1 MEKEITDIEYITKLV
16 EKIYEKNIQLQ
27 HKESIFNDTLFY
39 CILVSVF
46 GIGLLL
52 LANRFIPENFLNYSN
67 VQPLFSSCILL
78 FTLILLLLVKYFMK
92 PAKKTKKN
100 A

>member
-1 MEKEITDIEYITKLV
+1 
-16 EKIYEKNIQLQ
+16 
-27 HKESIFNDTLFY
+27 
-39 CILVSVF
+39 
-46 GIGLLL
+46 LL

-78 FTLILLLLVKYFMK
+78 FTLVLLFLVKYFMK